1 MYRGCSHAAL
11 FLATCC
17 NGAFAAPMWS
27 EINGPSS
34 SPPPTSLAALADQAA
49 RNLRS
54 TGQRVACFE
63 STSGGLIQASLL
75 ATPGASKITTCGA
88 ISYTS
93 SRAVPVLGPEAQSL
107 DEPLDNDGHRC
118 RPKDGTEYIASKQE
132 RVMTLARQKRRETGA
147 TWCIVE
153 NGASGPS
160 FAYDDLSAGFSAI
173 FVSGPGV
180 ERGVLV
186 RSAHANR
193 EENMWLF
200 TRTALDLL
208 ADCVAEAEAAAA
220 KAVDAPVSP
229 PPAPVLA
236 VVEDRYGGV
245 EVSVREGAELETS
258 QFVEELRAALE
269 GWMADGKRGI
279 WLKLPAECH
288 RHISAAVTFG
298 FAFHHATPEYLELTR
313 WLPSTPSPLPR
324 FAFTM
329 IGVGGVVL
337 NKDGKVLMV
346 KERVSP
352 SPRMQGAFKLPG
364 GLADPG
370 EDFAATVAREVFEEC
385 GIETELDGVV
395 SLRHA
400 HGRRFGQG
408 DIYVLVRLRAK
419 SDVIT
424 LDTNELAEAKWMSFA
439 EVEAIRERPEDKG
452 KSLDGKVSVG
462 NFEFIDTALSGR
474 LIEGVSIPNSKGEP
488 TMMYRA
494 PRDSD

>member
-1 MYRGCSHAAL
+1 MAHQAHRHQRPWLHSPIRQPEICVLRASVWPAL
-11 FLATCC
+11 RA
-17 NGAFAAPMWS
+17 
-27 EINGPSS
+27 
-34 SPPPTSLAALADQAA
+34 
-49 RNLRS
+49 
-54 TGQRVACFE
+54 
-63 STSGGLIQASLL
+63 LL
-75 ATPGASKITTCGA
+75 AG
-88 ISYTS
+88 S
-93 SRAVPVLGPEAQSL
+93 SRHLSWRPLGRRRSRPAGQSLTPRAVRCLQGPL
-107 DEPLDNDGHRC
+107 DEPLDKDGHRC
-118 RPKDGTEYIASKQE
+118 QPKDGTEYIASKQE

-153 NGASGPS
+153 NGASGPT

-200 TRTALDLL
+200 TRMALDLL

-313 WLPSTPSPLPR
+313 WLPSTPSPSPR
-324 FAFTM
+324 F
-329 IGVGGVVL
+329 V
-337 NKDGKVLMV
+337 D
-346 KERVSP
+346 S
-352 SPRMQGAFKLPG
+352 S
-364 GLADPG
+364 
-370 EDFAATVAREVFEEC
+370 
-385 GIETELDGVV
+385 
-395 SLRHA
+395 
-400 HGRRFGQG
+400 RRS
-408 DIYVLVRLRAK
+408 R
-419 SDVIT
+419 
-424 LDTNELAEAKWMSFA
+424 
-439 EVEAIRERPEDKG
+439 
-452 KSLDGKVSVG
+452 
-462 NFEFIDTALSGR
+462 
-474 LIEGVSIPNSKGEP
+474 
-488 TMMYRA
+488 
-494 PRDSD
+494 